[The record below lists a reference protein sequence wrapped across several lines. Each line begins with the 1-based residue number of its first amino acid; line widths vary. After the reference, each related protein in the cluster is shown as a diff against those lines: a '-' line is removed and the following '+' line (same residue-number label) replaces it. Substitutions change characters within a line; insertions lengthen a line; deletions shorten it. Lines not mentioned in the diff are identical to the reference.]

1 LAGMGKD
8 GAGGTAGRTASRGDT
23 EDATDDPTQA
33 ASLNK
38 DVKLVGFDPKNKIK
52 VIKEVR
58 AIAGLGLKEAKELV
72 EVRCSCWRYLW
83 WVRSVSSLVC
93 KVGSQG
99 DYKTT
104 IPGKGTRAQG
114 ETRSCW
120 STNRARLDTTKYLAR
135 EYRYVA
141 GQIVRF
147 YTIIVNCGCR
157 RTV

>member
-1 LAGMGKD
+1 MIEVHLLTQLVHTRMGGQWQDLAGMGKG

-83 WVRSVSSLVC
+83 WVSFRLL
-93 KVGSQG
+93 
-99 DYKTT
+99 
-104 IPGKGTRAQG
+104 TR
-114 ETRSCW
+114 
-120 STNRARLDTTKYLAR
+120 L
-135 EYRYVA
+135 
-141 GQIVRF
+141 
-147 YTIIVNCGCR
+147 
-157 RTV
+157 